1 MGAEYDEYRCQTP
14 SRCLTPLYA
23 DNAMKKQPLII
34 IAGPTGVGKTG
45 IAIELA
51 ERIHGEIVG
60 ADSMQIYRGMD
71 IGTAK
76 PTREEQAHVPHH
88 LIDIRSPDEDF
99 SVAEYVETASAAIN
113 DIVERGKMPILVGG
127 TGMYIE
133 KLLYGLFDGP
143 GRDDA
148 FRQEIGAFADA
159 QGNLA
164 LHQRLQQV
172 DSAAAQRL
180 HPNDRTRI
188 IRALEVHHLTGSP
201 ISAFQQEALTPE
213 QCRYVTAFFV
223 ITAERDEL
231 YARIN
236 LRVEGMIAAGLV
248 EEVQTLYRQGF
259 HQDFAPLKSLGYKEI
274 GEFLAGKCDLPSAIE
289 LIQRNTRHYAKRQ
302 LTWFRKYADVRWLQ
316 RDKAA
321 ETCRQIIHQTF
332 STGT

>member
-1 MGAEYDEYRCQTP
+1 
-14 SRCLTPLYA
+14 
-23 DNAMKKQPLII
+23 MKKQPLII

-51 ERIHGEIVG
+51 EHINGEIIG

-76 PTREEQAHVPHH
+76 PTREEQARVPHH
-88 LIDIRSPDEDF
+88 LIDIRSPDQNF
-99 SVAEYVETASAAIN
+99 SVAEYVEAASAAIT
-113 DIVERGKMPILVGG
+113 DIVHRGNMPILVGG

-133 KLLYGLFDGP
+133 KLLYGLFEGP

-148 FRQEIGAFADA
+148 FRQDMIALADA

-172 DSAAAQRL
+172 DPATAQRL
-180 HPNDRTRI
+180 HPNDRARI

-201 ISAFQQEALTPE
+201 ISAFQQETLTPE
-213 QCRYVTAFFV
+213 QCRYLTAFFV
-223 ITAERDEL
+223 INAERDEL

-259 HQDFAPLKSLGYKEI
+259 HQKFAPLKSLGYKEI
-274 GEFLAGKCDLPSAIE
+274 GEFLAGKCALPSAIE

-302 LTWFRKYADVRWLQ
+302 LTWFRKYADARWVP
-316 RDKAA
+316 RNEAV
-321 ETCRQIIHQTF
+321 ETCLSFVHQAF

>member
-1 MGAEYDEYRCQTP
+1 M
-14 SRCLTPLYA
+14 
-23 DNAMKKQPLII
+23 KQPLII

-51 ERIHGEIVG
+51 ERINGEIVG

-76 PTREEQAHVPHH
+76 PTREEQARVPHH

-99 SVAEYVETASAAIN
+99 SVAEYVEAAAAAIAE
-113 DIVERGKMPILVGG
+113 IAQRRKMPILVGG

-133 KLLYGLFDGP
+133 KLLYGLFEGP
-143 GRDDA
+143 GRDET
-148 FRQEIGAFADA
+148 FRQEIVEFADA

-164 LHQRLQQV
+164 LHHRLQQI
-172 DSAAAQRL
+172 DPAAAQRL

-213 QCRYVTAFFV
+213 HCRYLTMFCV

-236 LRVEGMIAAGLV
+236 ARVEGMIAAGLV
-248 EEVQTLYRQGF
+248 EEVQGLYRQGF

-302 LTWFRKYADVRWLQ
+302 LTWFRKYADARWIQ
-316 RDKAA
+316 RDNAV
-321 ETCRQIIHQTF
+321 ETCLSLIHQAF

>member
-1 MGAEYDEYRCQTP
+1 
-14 SRCLTPLYA
+14 
-23 DNAMKKQPLII
+23 MKKQPLII

-51 ERIHGEIVG
+51 EHINGEIVG
-60 ADSMQIYRGMD
+60 ADSMQIYCGMD

-76 PTREEQAHVPHH
+76 PTREEQARVPHH

-99 SVAEYVETASAAIN
+99 SVAEYVEAASAAITE
-113 DIVERGKMPILVGG
+113 IVQRGNMPILVGG

-133 KLLYGLFDGP
+133 KLLYGLFEGP
-143 GRDDA
+143 GRDET
-148 FRQEIGAFADA
+148 FRKEIIAFADTH
-159 QGNLA
+159 GNLA

-172 DSAAAQRL
+172 DPATAQRL

-188 IRALEVHHLTGSP
+188 IRALEVHHLTGAP

-223 ITAERDEL
+223 ISAERDEL

-236 LRVEGMIAAGLV
+236 ARVEGMIAAGLV
-248 EEVQTLYRQGF
+248 EEVERLYQQGF
-259 HQDFAPLKSLGYKEI
+259 YQEFAPLKSLGYKEI
-274 GEFLAGKCDLPSAIE
+274 GEFLAGKYDLPSAIE

-302 LTWFRKYADVRWLQ
+302 LTWFRKYADARWIQ
-316 RDKAA
+316 RDRAA
-321 ETCRQIIHQTF
+321 ETCRHIIHQTF

>member
-1 MGAEYDEYRCQTP
+1 M
-14 SRCLTPLYA
+14 
-23 DNAMKKQPLII
+23 KQPLII

-45 IAIELA
+45 IALEVA
-51 ERIHGEIVG
+51 ERVNGEIVG

-76 PTREEQAHVPHH
+76 PTREERERVPHY
-88 LIDIRSPDEDF
+88 LIDIRSPNEEF
-99 SVAEYVETASAAIN
+99 SVAEYVKTAAAAISEIAKR
-113 DIVERGKMPILVGG
+113 DKMPVLVGG

-133 KLLYGLFDGP
+133 KLLYGLFEGP
-143 GRDDA
+143 GRDET
-148 FRQEIGAFADA
+148 FRQDILAFADA

-164 LHQRLQQV
+164 LHHRLQQV
-172 DSAAAQRL
+172 DPETAQRL

-201 ISAFQQEALTPE
+201 ISAFQQETLTPE
-213 QCRYVTAFFV
+213 QCQYLTTFFV
-223 ITAERDEL
+223 INAERDEL

-236 LRVEGMIAAGLV
+236 ARVEGMIAAGLV
-248 EEVQTLYRQGF
+248 EEVQELYRQGF
-259 HQDFAPLKSLGYKEI
+259 HQNLAPLKSLGYKEI

-302 LTWFRKYADVRWLQ
+302 LTWFRKYADARWIQ
-316 RDKAA
+316 RDDAI
-321 ETCRQIIHQTF
+321 ETCFHLIHHTF

>member
-1 MGAEYDEYRCQTP
+1 MI
-14 SRCLTPLYA
+14 
-23 DNAMKKQPLII
+23 MKQPLII

-45 IAIELA
+45 IALELA
-51 ERIHGEIVG
+51 ERINGEIVG
-60 ADSMQIYRGMD
+60 ADSMQIYCGMD

-76 PTREEQAHVPHH
+76 PTREEQARVPHH

-99 SVAEYVETASAAIN
+99 SVAEYVEAASAAIVE
-113 DIVERGKMPILVGG
+113 IVQRGNMPILVGG

-133 KLLYGLFDGP
+133 KLLYGLFEGP
-143 GRDDA
+143 GRDEA
-148 FRQEIGAFADA
+148 FRQEIIAFADTH
-159 QGNLA
+159 GNLA

-172 DSAAAQRL
+172 DPATAQRL

-188 IRALEVHHLTGSP
+188 IRALEVHHLTGAP

-223 ITAERDEL
+223 IITERDEL

-236 LRVEGMIAAGLV
+236 ARVEGMIAAGLV
-248 EEVQTLYRQGF
+248 EEVERLYQQGF
-259 HQDFAPLKSLGYKEI
+259 HQEFAPLKSLGYKEI
-274 GEFLAGKCDLPSAIE
+274 GEFLAGKYDLPSAIE

-302 LTWFRKYADVRWLQ
+302 LTWFRKYAEARWIQ
-316 RDKAA
+316 RDRAA
-321 ETCRQIIHQTF
+321 ETCLHIIHQTF

>member
-1 MGAEYDEYRCQTP
+1 M
-14 SRCLTPLYA
+14 
-23 DNAMKKQPLII
+23 KQPLII

-51 ERIHGEIVG
+51 ERINGEIVG

-76 PTREEQAHVPHH
+76 PTRAEQARVPHH
-88 LIDIRSPDEDF
+88 LIDIRSPNEEF
-99 SVAEYVETASAAIN
+99 SVAEYVETASAAITE
-113 DIVERGKMPILVGG
+113 IATRGKMPVLVGG

-133 KLLYGLFDGP
+133 KLLYGLFEGP
-143 GRDDA
+143 GRDEA
-148 FRQEIGAFADA
+148 FRQEISAFADE

-172 DSAAAQRL
+172 DLAAAQRL

-213 QCRYVTAFFV
+213 QCRYLTAFFV

-236 LRVEGMIAAGLV
+236 ARVEGMIAAGLV
-248 EEVQTLYRQGF
+248 EEVERLYRQGF
-259 HQDFAPLKSLGYKEI
+259 HQELAPLKSLGYKEI
-274 GEFLAGKCDLPSAIE
+274 GEFLAGKYDLASAIE

-302 LTWFRKYADVRWLQ
+302 LTWFRKYADARWIR
-316 RDKAA
+316 RDQAA
-321 ETCRQIIHQTF
+321 ETSLRVAHQAF